1 MSRSD
6 IYLNDQVY
14 IKNKKITWLISL
26 KLPIYKTKKKTLLKV
41 TLFFIKELNAIRYIQ
56 DLDIN
61 IINIIH
67 CTRYT
72 SPGKVYNVYYI
83 IVYYIIL

>member
-56 DLDIN
+56 DHDIN
-61 IINIIH
+61 IL
-67 CTRYT
+67 Y
-72 SPGKVYNVYYI
+72 
-83 IVYYIIL
+83 IVYCIYQVYFTR